1 MFVKRSEKPAIVT
14 NSGTISY
21 NQVIKD
27 VNRFTLHLGDVT
39 DERVLVVSENRPEYI
54 YAIYG
59 IWRAGG
65 TAVPVDFM
73 SVPEEISYIIKD
85 CRPSAVFTSAGSLGK
100 VKTAIELSKIENVR
114 IIVFEEVPPNGYSRT
129 ELDDIDFAN
138 HERTALLI
146 YTSGTTGS
154 PKGVMLSFSN
164 ILANLEKLI
173 EAGYYT
179 SDEVVLMILPLHHI
193 FPIMGTVIA
202 VFYGGGAT
210 AIVPTLNSAD
220 IAHMM
225 EISQPTMILGVPRFF
240 DMLIK
245 GIMAKINASF
255 AARLLFKLAYKID
268 SVAFSKKIFKSV
280 ALKFGGHLRHIISGG
295 APLNP
300 ETWNKF
306 KALGF
311 VIGEGYGMSEAAPMI
326 TFPRPGEGRSGCV
339 GKELER
345 GTVKIVD
352 GEVVATGKNIMKG
365 YYNRPEETAE
375 VIKDGWLYTGDL
387 GRFDKD
393 GRLYITGRKKEII
406 VLPNGKNIN
415 PVEIE
420 KDVEALNPVVAECAV
435 IMKNGNLNAIIR
447 PDEKILADSNIP
459 NLEDYFRWE
468 VIDKYN
474 LNASHHKKILDF
486 HLVSEPLPRTRLEK
500 LQRFK
505 LDSFLEDKDKLKK
518 SAEIPDDEIYSAL
531 AEYLKKATEKEIF
544 PNDHVEI
551 DLALDSLDKIELAGF
566 ISQKW
571 KIRVSEEDLLKNP
584 TVIKLSEFIKSENEK
599 AASYSVD
606 WKTQLKESISID
618 LPRSAFYHW
627 WIKFYLT
634 TILRFFFRI
643 RYYGY
648 KFIPESPVIFA
659 ANHQSVIDGLFV
671 VAKIKPSQ
679 FRRTYFFAKEKHFK
693 RKWRKYLANRNN
705 IIIMKDGENV
715 IDSIKRMA
723 SVLKKGRNIIIFP
736 EGTRSRDGQLGEF
749 KQTFALLSKEMNVPV
764 VPVAIHGAYDAFP
777 RGRKIPH
784 PFKKIVVEYLPA
796 VDPDGLTQEE
806 ITETVKNAI
815 ARVVDRK

>member
-1 MFVKRSEKPAIVT
+1 MFIKRSEKTAIVT
-14 NSGTISY
+14 NTGTVSY
-21 NQVIKD
+21 NQVIKEI
-27 VNRFTLHLGDVT
+27 NRFTLHLGYVT
-39 DERVLVVSENRPEYI
+39 GERVLIVSENRPEYI

-59 IWRAGG
+59 IWMAEG

-73 SVPEEISYIIKD
+73 SVPEEIAYIIRD
-85 CRPSAVFTSAGSLGK
+85 CTPKAVFTSEKSVEK
-100 VKTAIELSKIENVR
+100 VKNSIELSGVENVR
-114 IIVFEEVPPNGYSRT
+114 IIVFEEVPPNGYSKT
-129 ELDDIDFAN
+129 ELDDIDFSN

-154 PKGVMLSFSN
+154 PKGVMLSYSN

-179 SDEVVLMILPLHHI
+179 EDEVVLMILPLHHI

-202 VFYGGGAT
+202 VFYGGAAT

-220 IAHMM
+220 IANMM
-225 EISQPTMILGVPRFF
+225 EISQPTMILGVPRFY

-255 AARLLFKLAYKID
+255 IARLLFKLAYKID

-280 ALKFGGHLRHIISGG
+280 AVKFGGKVRHIISGG

-300 ETWNKF
+300 DTWNKF

-326 TFPRPGEGRSGCV
+326 TFPKPGKGRSGCV
-339 GKELER
+339 GTELEK

-352 GEVVATGKNIMKG
+352 GEIVATGKNIMKG
-365 YYNRPEETAE
+365 YYNRPVETAE

-387 GRFDKD
+387 GRFDKE

-420 KDVEALNPVVAECAV
+420 KDIEALNPVIAECAV
-435 IMKNGNLNAIIR
+435 IMKNGNLAAIIR
-447 PDEKILADSNIP
+447 PDEKILADRNIP
-459 NLEDYFRWE
+459 NLEEYFRWDI
-468 VIDKYN
+468 IDKYN
-474 LNASHHKKILDF
+474 ASASHHKKILDF
-486 HLVSEPLPRTRLEK
+486 FLVSEPLPRTRLEK

-505 LDSFLEDKDKLKK
+505 LENFIETKNETKK
-518 SAEIPDDEIYSAL
+518 SVEAPDNEIY
-531 AEYLKKATEKEIF
+531 AELSKYLKKVTDKEVF
-544 PNDHVEI
+544 PDDHVEI
-551 DLALDSLDKIELAGF
+551 DLSLDSLDKIELAGF
-566 ISQKW
+566 ISKNW
-571 KIRVSEEDLLKNP
+571 KVNVSEEDLLQNP
-584 TVIKLSEFIKSENEK
+584 TVVKLSEFIAGAGERIDAN
-599 AASYSVD
+599 VD
-606 WKTQLKESISID
+606 WKTQLKESMSLD
-618 LPRSAFYHW
+618 LPKSAFYHY

-634 TILRFFFRI
+634 TILRFFFQI
-643 RYYGY
+643 RYYGH
-648 KFIPESPVIFA
+648 KFIPEGPVIFA
-659 ANHQSVIDGLFV
+659 ANHQSFIDGLFV
-671 VAKIKPSQ
+671 VAKIKASM
-679 FRRTYFFAKEKHFK
+679 FRKTYFFAKEKHFK

-736 EGTRSRDGQLGEF
+736 EGTRSRDGKLGEF
-749 KQTFALLSKEMNVPV
+749 KQTFALLSKEMSVPV
-764 VPVAIHGAYDAFP
+764 VPVAIKGAYEAFP
-777 RGRKIPH
+777 RKRKIPH

-796 VDPDGLTQEE
+796 VDPEGKSQEE
-806 ITETVKNAI
+806 IASTVKNAI
-815 ARVVDRK
+815 AMVVDKK